1 MSPSISLFGRM
12 PQILEVQ
19 DVKKLLI
26 KAVSAAG
33 GQSAWA
39 RKFGIPRSVI
49 NLVLQGRRKPT
60 RSIITALGLKIV
72 YIKELPPHHRSLKVV
87 DCDKVDPTTN
97 A

>member
-1 MSPSISLFGRM
+1 M
-12 PQILEVQ
+12 PQILEVR
-19 DVKKLLI
+19 DVKKLLK

-39 RKFGIPRSVI
+39 REVGIPRSVI

-60 RSIITALGLKIV
+60 QSIITALGLKIV
-72 YIKELPPHHRSLKVV
+72 YIKESPLRQRSLKVA
-87 DCDKVDPTTN
+87 DCDEVGGPSSPTTN